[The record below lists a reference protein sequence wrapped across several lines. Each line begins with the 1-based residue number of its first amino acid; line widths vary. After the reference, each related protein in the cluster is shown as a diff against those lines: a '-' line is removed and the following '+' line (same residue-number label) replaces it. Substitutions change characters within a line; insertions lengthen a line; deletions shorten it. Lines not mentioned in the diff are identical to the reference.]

1 MQSIKDLKNLNKRAL
16 IIAAHPDDETI
27 FMGGTI
33 AEFKGW
39 RWTILCVTDC
49 DERYNKRRR
58 REFLQ
63 ACRIYNRGGGKVK
76 PVMLEV
82 VKRKGRF
89 SNSEVKKRIGDFI
102 ERFGPFDIIFTH
114 ERRGDYGHKTH
125 RLIHNIVKELRPPNL
140 YSFFTP
146 LQKKFAP
153 LLQKIVPSNIQ
164 LIKLSPASRRT
175 KRQALDT
182 YLKGSQKSNLLKL
195 KRLINYALNTKA
207 EYFKLVR

>member
-1 MQSIKDLKNLNKRAL
+1 MQSIEDLKNLNKSAL
-16 IIAAHPDDETI
+16 IIAAHPDDESL

-33 AEFKGW
+33 AELKRW

-49 DERYNKRRR
+49 DKRYNKRRR
-58 REFLQ
+58 REFLRV
-63 ACRIYNRGGGKVK
+63 CRIYNRTGSRVK
-76 PVMLEV
+76 PIMLGV

-89 SNSEVKKRIGDFI
+89 SKNEVKKRIGDFI
-102 ERFGPFDIIFTH
+102 EKFGPFDIVFTH
-114 ERRGDYGHKTH
+114 SATGDYGHKTH

-146 LQKKFAP
+146 LQKKFAS
-153 LLQKIVPSNIQ
+153 LLQKKVPSNIQ

-175 KRQALDT
+175 KRQTLDT

-207 EYFKLVR
+207 EHFKLVG